1 MRAIAL
7 LGFVAMFGGLGCASV
22 SAEAGSAAGTAA
34 WGFAGEKQL
43 TVGDAAI
50 VPGHARASLHGV
62 DGRQERVELE
72 NGGYMVLWTTGTL
85 EGGRQALAQTF
96 REGGV
101 ADSVPTVIS
110 PADVDVVGSPKVIS
124 AEGKRVMVTFAAAT
138 DRSIRLLSVPVEDGA
153 RPARAE
159 TTSERTAQR

>member
-22 SAEAGSAAGTAA
+22 SAEAGPGAGKAA
-34 WGFAGEKQL
+34 WAIAGEKQL
-43 TVGDAAI
+43 TVGDAA
-50 VPGHARASLHGV
+50 VVAGHARASLQGV
-62 DGRQERVELE
+62 DARKERVDLE

-101 ADSVPTVIS
+101 ADSMPTVIS
-110 PADVDVVGSPKVIS
+110 PADVDVVGSPKVVS
-124 AEGKRVMVTFAAAT
+124 ADGKRVVVTFAAAT
-138 DRSIRLLSVPVEDGA
+138 DRSIRLLSVPVEGSIA
-153 RPARAE
+153 G
-159 TTSERTAQR
+159 ERTAQR